1 MSHVPIIRRRR
12 RPLKQLEFLPEN
24 LFTAGVDGA
33 FFEIA
38 DTQTLFQDD
47 AGAVQVSA
55 AGQSVGLIL
64 DKSGNDNHASQTIE
78 LFRPKYQVSP
88 ARIVSDGIDD
98 VIAWVAPS
106 ATYTVVRVNLS
117 GTVTIQ
123 TGQPL
128 LASISI
134 LLELNIVAY
143 LAISRPLTI
152 KETASLTAYFEA
164 LV

>member
-1 MSHVPIIRRRR
+1 MSQLAIIRRRR
-12 RPLKQLEFLPEN
+12 RPLKRLEFSPAN

-47 AGAVQVSA
+47 AGSTQVTA
-55 AGQSVGLIL
+55 AGQSVGLVL
-64 DKSGNDNHASQTIE
+64 DKSGNGNHASQTIE
-78 LFRPKYQVSP
+78 LLRPKYQVSP
-88 ARIVSDGIDD
+88 ARIVSDGLDD

-106 ATYTVVRVNLS
+106 ATYTVVRVNIS

-123 TGQPL
+123 TGQSL
-128 LASISI
+128 LASVSI

-143 LAISRPLTI
+143 LAISRPLTVS
-152 KETASLTAYFEA
+152 ETASLTAYMEA